1 MPKALPQS
9 SGKHSQYLAEYECE
23 YECESNV
30 SDVISEHNSNS
41 NFLNGY
47 AMVTGGS
54 RGLGFATAAGL
65 IEAGISVVI
74 IGKDAERLKIA
85 KQKLSEQAI
94 SAGSNNNSINN
105 QSVKKVSVES
115 RGVDVADTLKF
126 REVLKEITTTFGVPK
141 ILMLAHG
148 VMSEKMSKTLR
159 TNDDEWRRVLA
170 INLDAV
176 FVALNQV
183 VPAMADARD
192 GRVVVYS
199 ACLGRMSGPGN
210 AGGLAPYRISKAGV
224 NALVRNLAHETGM
237 GARGLLVDA
246 ICPNHSRTDMGGPD
260 APRSAEE
267 GAQTAI
273 WLATRNFEPGKDQT
287 GLLWED
293 QQVVPW

>member
-1 MPKALPQS
+1 MS
-9 SGKHSQYLAEYECE
+9 VST
-23 YECESNV
+23 NV
-30 SDVISEHNSNS
+30 SDVISENNSNS
-41 NFLNGY
+41 NFPNGY
-47 AMVTGGS
+47 AIVTGGS

-65 IEAGISVVI
+65 IDAGISVVI
-74 IGKDAERLKIA
+74 IGKNVERLKIA

-94 SAGSNNNSINN
+94 SAGSNNNSSNN
-105 QSVKKVSVES
+105 QPMKKVSVES
-115 RGVDVADTLKF
+115 RAVDVANTLKF
-126 REVLKEITTTFGVPK
+126 REVLREITTTFGVPK

-159 TNDDEWRRVLA
+159 TNDEEWRRVLA

-183 VPAMADARD
+183 VPEMADARD

-273 WLATRNFEPGKDQT
+273 WLATRSFEPGKDQT